1 MLRLL
6 FFILDFLLYF
16 NLTQSPMKH
25 VYIPTNRGTK
35 VVLAANIIR
44 VESSSNYSKIYF
56 SNEQPLLVAK
66 ILHWFEDNLPTDMFC
81 RIHRTHIINRLYVTG
96 IFDSSKL
103 ALSNGDV
110 IQMSRRKK
118 GSYKLSA

>member
-1 MLRLL
+1 MNQV
-6 FFILDFLLYF
+6 F
-16 NLTQSPMKH
+16 
-25 VYIPTNRGTK
+25 IPTNRGTK
-35 VVLAANIIR
+35 VVMASNIIR

-66 ILHWFEDNLPTDMFC
+66 ILHWFEDKLPPEMFC
-81 RIHRTHIINRLYVTG
+81 RIHRTHLINRSYVTG
-96 IFDSSKL
+96 IYDSTKL
-103 ALSNGDV
+103 ALSTGEI